1 MLQTSSSSLNE
12 QPIVAEQPSEAL
24 RKSRSKRWGFLHN
37 VALLVGGTALA
48 QGLSILFS
56 PVITRQYTPANL
68 GYLALF
74 TSFLNFFLVG
84 TSLKYELG
92 IVSADNEREATQLGF
107 LSLLFCLPMSLLAGG
122 LLWLLMHFSL
132 LGFGGLP
139 PFTPLLIVPA
149 IAAGGAFLALRY
161 WFIRQER
168 FGFISNTMVM
178 QHGARALTQ
187 VGLGTLGPHA
197 TGLFLGEIIGRF
209 AGLGRML
216 SSYWPSLKVHLLD
229 SSMKEYR
236 AILGKHRKL
245 LVYSLGSSYLDTLAA
260 NLALPLLIEAYGSS
274 AGGHFALVQRV
285 LAVPLALISSSV
297 ADAFHSRMALH
308 AREASPRMV
317 PFFHRTTLLLLLAAG
332 LPSLALVVAGP
343 RLFGLV
349 FGSAWTLSGTLAV
362 VCIPWFLTQFVVSP
376 LSRLVFVLSGQ
387 ESKLVYDVFVVISV
401 VAVFVVG
408 RHHGMSF
415 YHAVVALSIVNAI
428 GYAVYYFILL
438 RIVVAYSRAH
448 CS

>member
-1 MLQTSSSSLNE
+1 
-12 QPIVAEQPSEAL
+12 
-24 RKSRSKRWGFLHN
+24 
-37 VALLVGGTALA
+37 LA
-48 QGLSILFS
+48 QGLSILSS
-56 PVITRQYTPANL
+56 PVITRLYTPANL

-74 TSFLNFFLVG
+74 TSFLNFVLVG

-92 IVSADNEREATQLGF
+92 IVSADSEREAAQLAF
-107 LSLLFCLPMSLLAGG
+107 MSLLFCLPMSLLAGG
-122 LLWLLMHFSL
+122 LIWFLMHYSL

-139 PFTPLLIVPA
+139 PITPLLIIPA

-168 FGFISNTMVM
+168 FGFISNTLVM
-178 QHGARALTQ
+178 QHGARAVTQ
-187 VGLGTLGPHA
+187 MGLGALGPHA
-197 TGLFLGEIIGRF
+197 TGLFAGEIVGRF
-209 AGLGRML
+209 TGLGRMIKK
-216 SSYWPSLKVHLLD
+216 YWPSLRAHVRD
-229 SSMKEYR
+229 SSLAEYR
-236 AILGKHRKL
+236 GILGKHRKL

-260 NLALPLLIEAYGSS
+260 NLALPLLIQYFGSS

-285 LAVPLALISSSV
+285 LAVPLALIASSV

-308 AREASPRMV
+308 AREASKRMV

-332 LPSLALVVAGP
+332 LPSLALLIAGP

-349 FGSAWTLSGTLAV
+349 FGAPWTLAGTLAV

-387 ESKLVYDVFVVISV
+387 ESKLVYDIFVVISV
-401 VAVFVVG
+401 VAVFVFG
-408 RHHGMSF
+408 RRMGMSF
-415 YHAVVALSIVNAI
+415 YQAVVALSVVNAI

-438 RIVVAYSRAH
+438 RIVIAYNRDH

>member
-1 MLQTSSSSLNE
+1 MLQTSPSSLSE
-12 QPIVAEQPSEAL
+12 PSVVGQQPAAGL
-24 RKSRSKRWGFLHN
+24 SKAHRNRWGFLRN
-37 VALLVGGTALA
+37 VALLIGGTALA
-48 QGLSILFS
+48 QGVSILLS

-68 GYLALF
+68 GYFALF
-74 TSFLNFFLVG
+74 TTFINFFLVG

-92 IVSADNEREATQLGF
+92 IVSADSEREAAQLGF

-122 LLWLLMHFSL
+122 LLWILMHYAL

-139 PFTPLLIVPA
+139 PFTPLLIMPA
-149 IAAGGAFLALRY
+149 IAAGGAFVALRY

-168 FGFISNTMVM
+168 FGYISHNLVM

-197 TGLFLGEIIGRF
+197 TGLFVGEIAGRF
-209 AGLGRML
+209 TGLGRML
-216 SSYWPSLKVHLLD
+216 RTFWPSFKPYLRD
-229 SSMKEYR
+229 STLAEYR
-236 AILGKHRKL
+236 SILGKHRKL

-260 NLALPLLIEAYGSS
+260 NLALPLLIQAYGSS
-274 AGGHFALVQRV
+274 AGGQFALVQRV

-308 AREASPRMV
+308 AREASSRMV

-332 LPSLALVVAGP
+332 APSILLLIAGP

-349 FGSAWTLSGTLAV
+349 FGTPWTTAGTLAV
-362 VCIPWFLTQFVVSP
+362 ICIPWFLTQFVVSP

-387 ESKLVYDVFVVISV
+387 ESKLVYDIFVVLGV
-401 VAVFVVG
+401 VAIFVIG
-408 RHHGMSF
+408 RHLGMSS
-415 YHAVVALSIVNAI
+415 YHAVLALSVVNAV